1 MNKKTMAILKLLAK
15 DMASTDPAILN
26 ELSQTMK
33 NNYFIGLMIEAGCP
47 KETINELKECLK
59 LTPVQRYWASK
70 KILSEIKK
78 CPGTNR
84 G

>member
-1 MNKKTMAILKLLAK
+1 MNKKTMAILKLIAK
-15 DMASTDPAILN
+15 DMASSDPVILD
-26 ELSQTMK
+26 ELTQTMK
-33 NNYFIGLMIEAGCP
+33 NNYFISLLIEAGCP
-47 KETINELKECLK
+47 KEIINQLKESLK

-70 KILSEIKK
+70 KILSDIKK